1 MSGVLNRNNQSSF
14 PSLPSAKMITQHLAP
29 SLLRRIVRNRNS
41 NASISI
47 ATTKPTTKPSRPLRL
62 CGSIFSL
69 SYNHQSAILNHQSNA
84 SPITHPLITH
94 AIIYNLSSLTR
105 VVKGKSIKD
114 LTPFLTPFLCNVRVN
129 FSQTYLKF
137 ASTLNQR

>member
-1 MSGVLNRNNQSSF
+1 MNQR
-14 PSLPSAKMITQHLAP
+14 LPFITQSIKYRLFPLKTESLTSTEHPAP
-29 SLLRRIVRNRNS
+29 SLLRRIVRNTNS
-41 NASISI
+41 NACISI
-47 ATTKPTTKPSRPLRL
+47 ATTKPTRKPSRPLRL

-84 SPITHPLITH
+84 SPITHPLIAH

-114 LTPFLTPFLCNVRVN
+114 LTPFLCGCRDHRHYGLHFPLP
-129 FSQTYLKF
+129 
-137 ASTLNQR
+137 